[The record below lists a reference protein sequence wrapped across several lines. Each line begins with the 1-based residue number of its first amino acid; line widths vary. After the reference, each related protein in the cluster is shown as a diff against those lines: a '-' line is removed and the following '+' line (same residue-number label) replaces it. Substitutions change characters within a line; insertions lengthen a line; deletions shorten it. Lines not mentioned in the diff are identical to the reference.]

1 MSNSIIQSNTVA
13 SKLSQKLASLQP
25 KKRTSNQAKFDQ
37 HYDDIVDAIKR
48 GVSQK
53 DIRAALAEDG
63 VPVSSPTFKKLLEA
77 GRKRREVG
85 NDEADFTNR
94 GEA

>member
-13 SKLSQKLASLQP
+13 SKLSLKLASLQP

-63 VPVSSPTFKKLLEA
+63 IPLSSPTFKKLLEA
-77 GRKRREVG
+77 KRKRREVDS
-85 NDEADFTNR
+85 DEADR
-94 GEA
+94 IKGGEA